1 MYDREVRKVEE
12 WRSVYDVKTGTTGD
26 RTISRHEGRLR
37 SMVEHVLAQWGQ
49 QVLCS
54 SLALTKM

>member
-1 MYDREVRKVEE
+1 MEE
-12 WRSVYDVKTGTTGD
+12 WRSVYDVETGTTGD